1 MGVAPWNSVLVFLDD
16 GEVGVLDLVA
26 VEFWRG
32 WQNADIPAWTPSAPN
47 RRFCKGAA
55 RGVRTRPHEGRHAL
69 PHLTRPIRSCFAL
82 DQAAEGLAVAR
93 RHQMDLGSLILLIV
107 IGTSVWVFFDAP
119 SHGLSR
125 TWALGALALWIVAF
139 PWYLVERGKHSPRA
153 RLDSPPP
160 GGHRWWDGRQW
171 TEHWRPGD

>member
-1 MGVAPWNSVLVFLDD
+1 
-16 GEVGVLDLVA
+16 
-26 VEFWRG
+26 
-32 WQNADIPAWTPSAPN
+32 
-47 RRFCKGAA
+47 
-55 RGVRTRPHEGRHAL
+55 
-69 PHLTRPIRSCFAL
+69 
-82 DQAAEGLAVAR
+82 
-93 RHQMDLGSLILLIV
+93 MDLGSLILLIV

-160 GGHRWWDGRQW
+160 GWYLDPKGQTGHRWWDGRQW
-171 TEHWRPGD
+171 TEH